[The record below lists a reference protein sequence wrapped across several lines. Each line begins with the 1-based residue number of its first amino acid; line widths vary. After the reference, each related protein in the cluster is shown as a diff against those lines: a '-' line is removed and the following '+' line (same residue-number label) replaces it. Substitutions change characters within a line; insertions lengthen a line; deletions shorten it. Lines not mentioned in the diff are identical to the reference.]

1 MEKIH
6 TGEKGACL

>member
-6 TGEKGACL
+6 TIID